1 MATNRYRFVRHIS
14 PSPTC
19 WEKMAENFRTSTSAP
34 IMEKGWQAARMIL
47 KIFTFSALPVACR
60 RKVLKNVECTVV
72 TAT

>member
-1 MATNRYRFVRHIS
+1 
-14 PSPTC
+14 
-19 WEKMAENFRTSTSAP
+19 MAENFRTSTSAP